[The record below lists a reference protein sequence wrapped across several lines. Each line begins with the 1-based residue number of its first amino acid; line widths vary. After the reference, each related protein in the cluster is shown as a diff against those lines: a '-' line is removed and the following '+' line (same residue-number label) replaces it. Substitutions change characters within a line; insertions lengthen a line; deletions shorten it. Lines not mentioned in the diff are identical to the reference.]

1 MALKQ
6 GTQQQEV
13 SWLLLNNTCP
23 FCVKQK
29 RRRKV
34 EKNVWWQRKNFWQT
48 YNLHLVGVTCCIMH
62 DSSIEWG
69 TYRNLEWHLPNH
81 IGQHQLIVHHN
92 NFIEPAAGVHTQEAE
107 SAWNNLKG
115 PVEDRRGMPRKLLQS
130 YLNDRMWRQWRG
142 LDNIMANF
150 WHVFTSNFTNYI
162 G

>member
-13 SWLLLNNTCP
+13 SWLLSNNTCS

-34 EKNVWWQRKNFWQT
+34 EKNVWWQRKKVKMWWIFRT
-48 YNLHLVGVTCCIMH
+48 SDKHTICIRWGWH

-81 IGQHQLIVHHN
+81 IGQHQLIVHHI
-92 NFIEPAAGVHTQEAE
+92 NFIKPATGVHNQEAE
-107 SAWNNLKG
+107 SAWNNKALLKT
-115 PVEDRRGMPRKLLQS
+115 EEAYQEKSSSL
-130 YLNDRMWRQWRG
+130 
-142 LDNIMANF
+142 I
-150 WHVFTSNFTNYI
+150 
-162 G
+162 